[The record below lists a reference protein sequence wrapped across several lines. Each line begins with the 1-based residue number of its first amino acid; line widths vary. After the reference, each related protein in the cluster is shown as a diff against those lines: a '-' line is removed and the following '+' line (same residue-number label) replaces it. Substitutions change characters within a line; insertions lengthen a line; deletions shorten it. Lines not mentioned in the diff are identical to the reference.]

1 MSNSYHND
9 STDNERN
16 KLVSAFAK
24 FNFDIDNG
32 MLELNASKL
41 LNIDIETP
49 TADLS
54 NEQYDLL
61 ADYYRVPRHNEEIIT
76 EIFID
81 NGTLFNDAIE
91 MIMDKLSN
99 QYGYEVYWCDSNDE
113 FLNNNCQNFDQ
124 QELFNIVFDVL
135 INLDYDDY

>member
-1 MSNSYHND
+1 MRSYFHCDSND
-9 STDNERN
+9 DKRN
-16 KLVSAFAK
+16 RLVNVFAK

-32 MLELNASKL
+32 MLELDASKL
-41 LNIDIETP
+41 LNVNVETS

-54 NEQYDLL
+54 DKHYDLL
-61 ADYYRVPRHNEEIIT
+61 ADYYRVPRHNEEIIV

-99 QYGYEVYWCDSNDE
+99 QYGYETYWCDSNDE
-113 FLNNNCQNFDQ
+113 FLNNDCQNFD
-124 QELFNIVFDVL
+124 E
-135 INLDYDDY
+135 DYNDY

>member
-1 MSNSYHND
+1 MRSCFHCD
-9 STDNERN
+9 SKGNERN
-16 KLVSAFAK
+16 KLVNVFAK

-32 MLELNASKL
+32 MLELNASKHI
-41 LNIDIETP
+41 NVNVETS

-54 NEQYDLL
+54 DEQYDLL

-76 EIFID
+76 ELFVD

-113 FLNNNCQNFDQ
+113 FLNNDCQNFD
-124 QELFNIVFDVL
+124 EDC
-135 INLDYDDY
+135 DDY